1 MKNERFLW
9 VLGTVVDDILSIL
22 YSNKCYN
29 GEITFANNGKIYY
42 DNVETVASFEKF
54 LYESSIVNINTDG
67 IEKLMTLEGIGEKT
81 AMSIISYR
89 NENGKFETIED
100 IMDVKGIGEK
110 TFENIK
116 NYIVTE

>member
-1 MKNERFLW
+1 MKKERFLCILGA
-9 VLGTVVDDILSIL
+9 VLAVILSIL
-22 YSNKCYN
+22 YSTKCYN

-42 DNVETVASFEKF
+42 DNVETVASFEEF
-54 LYESSIVNINTDG
+54 LYEASIVNINTDG

-81 AMSIISYR
+81 ADAIISYR

-110 TFENIK
+110 TFEDIK
-116 NYIVTE
+116 DYIVTE